1 MGRCRDTQLQVSVD
15 VSKYNLALQR
25 LMCRVGSY
33 EARCDLLQPDIYFIE
48 IKKSYRLIIDV
59 YNTKLTFLYI
69 YKEVSLV
76 KAHKNIHAI
85 TYRIKIMLSGFT
97 IINV

>member
-1 MGRCRDTQLQVSVD
+1 MSVN

-48 IKKSYRLIIDV
+48 IKKVID
-59 YNTKLTFLYI
+59 LL
-69 YKEVSLV
+69 
-76 KAHKNIHAI
+76 
-85 TYRIKIMLSGFT
+85 
-97 IINV
+97 